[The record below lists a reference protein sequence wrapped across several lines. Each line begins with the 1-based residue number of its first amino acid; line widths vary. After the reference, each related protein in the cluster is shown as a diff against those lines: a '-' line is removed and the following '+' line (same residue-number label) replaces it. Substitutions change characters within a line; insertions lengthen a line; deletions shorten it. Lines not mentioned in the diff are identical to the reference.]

1 MPHPHPALR
10 ASGALL
16 AALLTGL
23 LITAPTPARADTP
36 HQPDDAEKPFSD
48 GPFDDGWQ
56 PAAEAEAREAYPDS
70 FNGSF
75 VDLGVRLGQTQAG
88 TSGFDGDTLDLGG
101 RFSFPMYV
109 GDVRLA
115 YRYDNLTNTGAGARG
130 DLNAHSMSASLALH
144 PFYLFLLGSD
154 WLSYTFASI
163 YLDAGLGMQRST
175 LRQTGRAAETDLGF
189 VWHWGVGI
197 DVPLWDPDVGFA
209 PWLNVLYRNHRATH
223 DRDGVPDIGMPLHT
237 VFLGLSWRINTL
249 VF

>member
-1 MPHPHPALR
+1 MVVFMPHPLPSPAPHLSR
-10 ASGALL
+10 HLPHLLGLVAL
-16 AALLTGL
+16 AATLHSP
-23 LITAPTPARADTP
+23 ASARA
-36 HQPDDAEKPFSD
+36 E
-48 GPFDDGWQ
+48 GFDDGWE
-56 PAAEAEAREAYPDS
+56 PVVERGGEREEPEGYSDS

-75 VDLGVRLGQTQAG
+75 VALGVRLGQTQAG
-88 TSGFDGDTLDLGG
+88 TSGFDGDTLDVGG

-109 GDVRLA
+109 GDVRVA

-130 DLNAHSMSASLALH
+130 DLNNHSLSASLALH

-154 WLSYTFASI
+154 WLSYTFASL
-163 YLDAGLGMQRST
+163 YADVGLGVQRST
-175 LRQTGRAAETDLGF
+175 LRQPGRAAEADLGL

-209 PWLNVLYRNHRATH
+209 PWLNIMYRNHRATH

-237 VFLGLSWRINTL
+237 VFLGLSWRVNTL